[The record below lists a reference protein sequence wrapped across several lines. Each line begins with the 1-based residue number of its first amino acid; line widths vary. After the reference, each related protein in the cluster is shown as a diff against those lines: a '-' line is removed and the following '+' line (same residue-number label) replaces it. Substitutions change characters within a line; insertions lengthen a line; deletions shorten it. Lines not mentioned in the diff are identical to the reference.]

1 MVSIFV
7 YTVQAL
13 KYLLSMKI
21 SSIQIKAAFL
31 LFVFSLSTLVSF
43 ACAAGL
49 KMGFN
54 QDHHKVHL
62 KSSITKDSGSKHSHP
77 SKGHHAVTNGS
88 GKDELAHHGKNKATA
103 TESTQDDC
111 CRDEAAK
118 FEKCD
123 KRTPQ
128 PISYSFQPFFTTL
141 TINSYFR
148 SDALV
153 SILSKPDNRYFIR
166 NHHPPI
172 TDIRI
177 AIQSFR
183 I

>member
-1 MVSIFV
+1 MR
-7 YTVQAL
+7 
-13 KYLLSMKI
+13 I
-21 SSIQIKAAFL
+21 STIQIKAAFL

-54 QDHHKVHL
+54 QDHHKVL
-62 KSSITKDSGSKHSHP
+62 LQSSISEESGSKHNHASR
-77 SKGHHAVTNGS
+77 GHNLVANGL
-88 GKDELAHHGKNKATA
+88 GKDELAHHGKNNAQA
-103 TESTQDDC
+103 TESTKDDC

-128 PISYSFQPFFTTL
+128 PIIYSFQALFITL
-141 TINSYFR
+141 AVNSYFK

-153 SILSKPDNRYFIR
+153 SILTKPDNRYFIR

-172 TDIRI
+172 ADTRI
-177 AIQSFR
+177 AIQSFL

>member
-1 MVSIFV
+1 MR
-7 YTVQAL
+7 
-13 KYLLSMKI
+13 I
-21 SSIQIKAAFL
+21 SSVQFKAAFL

-54 QDHHKVHL
+54 QDHHKVL
-62 KSSITKDSGSKHSHP
+62 LQSSISEESGSKHSHA
-77 SKGHHAVTNGS
+77 SKEHNVVTN
-88 GKDELAHHGKNKATA
+88 ELTLHGKNNAHA

-111 CRDEAAK
+111 CKDEAAK

-123 KRTPQ
+123 KRIPQ
-128 PISYSFQPFFTTL
+128 PISYSFQALFITL
-141 TINSYFR
+141 TLNSYFKM
-148 SDALV
+148 DALV
-153 SILSKPDNRYFIR
+153 SILTKPDNRYFVR

-172 TDIRI
+172 ADTRI
-177 AIQSFR
+177 AIQSFL

>member
-1 MVSIFV
+1 M
-7 YTVQAL
+7 
-13 KYLLSMKI
+13 YLLLMRI
-21 SSIQIKAAFL
+21 SSTQFKAAFL

-54 QDHHKVHL
+54 QDHHKVLL
-62 KSSITKDSGSKHSHP
+62 KSGISEESGSKHNRA
-77 SKGHHAVTNGS
+77 SKEHNAVTAALD
-88 GKDELAHHGKNKATA
+88 KDEIAHHRKNNSQT

-128 PISYSFQPFFTTL
+128 SINYSFQALFITL
-141 TINSYFR
+141 TVKSYFR

-153 SILSKPDNRYFIR
+153 SIIAKPDNRYFIR

-172 TDIRI
+172 SDTRI
-177 AIQSFR
+177 AIQSFL